1 MIFSPIKIGSLE
13 VSNRIVVAP
22 MCQYSAINGVMTDW
36 HTQHLMQLG
45 YSAAGLIMVEATA
58 VEKIGRITHNCVGIY
73 DNKCIVSLKKNLQ
86 LAKSV
91 APNKSCFG
99 IQLAHAGRKAS
110 TQRPWE
116 GRSALTK
123 GEKPWKTISPSPIPF
138 QETWHVPE
146 EMKLSDIERVKKKF
160 ISASLKAVEIGFD
173 LIEIHG
179 THGYLLHQFL
189 SPISNKRKDK
199 YGGSLENRMRFP
211 LEVFSSVKKTL
222 PKDFPLGM
230 RITGTEWENNGIN
243 EDEASIFAKELEK
256 IGCHYVC
263 VSSGGNTPNPKIPL
277 RPHYQVH
284 LAKRIKKDTEM
295 VVRTVGMIKDPFEA
309 NNIVINKHAD
319 MVAMARAFLS
329 NPRWVW
335 DAAKILN
342 HDIEVPPQY
351 ARRI

>member
-1 MIFSPIKIGSLE
+1 
-13 VSNRIVVAP
+13 
-22 MCQYSAINGVMTDW
+22 
-36 HTQHLMQLG
+36 
-45 YSAAGLIMVEATA
+45 
-58 VEKIGRITHNCVGIY
+58 
-73 DNKCIVSLKKNLQ
+73 
-86 LAKSV
+86 
-91 APNKSCFG
+91 
-99 IQLAHAGRKAS
+99 
-110 TQRPWE
+110 
-116 GRSALTK
+116 
-123 GEKPWKTISPSPIPF
+123 
-138 QETWHVPE
+138 
-146 EMKLSDIERVKKKF
+146 MKLSDIERVKKQF

-211 LEVFSSVKKTL
+211 LEVFSSVKKIL

-230 RITGTEWENNGIN
+230 RITGTDWENNGIN

-263 VSSGGNTPNPKIPL
+263 VSSGGNTPSPKIPL
-277 RPHYQVH
+277 GPHYQVH

-309 NNIVINKHAD
+309 NNIVINQDAD